1 MAHAAARPTGGDLP
15 TEVPL
20 GMCAVRH
27 GSTAA
32 STRELQS
39 LQSRGRETRVSVSVT
54 SRYHFIVVDE
64 PGSEKPEP
72 DAQSGPLLPQPSP
85 LFWRQA
91 WIKFQ
96 RALDPLALPKPLP
109 QLPWDKARMSDG
121 SHTRRAS
128 SKCNGLP
135 NPHE

>member
-1 MAHAAARPTGGDLP
+1 MMSEATVRASSRDEPVIFWSQARGG
-15 TEVPL
+15 
-20 GMCAVRH
+20 G
-27 GSTAA
+27 A
-32 STRELQS
+32 STG
-39 LQSRGRETRVSVSVT
+39 GRETRVSVSVT

-109 QLPWDKARMSDG
+109 QLPWHKDRTSDG
-121 SHTRRAS
+121 SRRRLR
-128 SKCNGLP
+128 GRG
-135 NPHE
+135 

>member
-1 MAHAAARPTGGDLP
+1 M
-15 TEVPL
+15 
-20 GMCAVRH
+20 
-27 GSTAA
+27 
-32 STRELQS
+32 
-39 LQSRGRETRVSVSVT
+39 
-54 SRYHFIVVDE
+54 VVDE

-109 QLPWDKARMSDG
+109 QLPWDKNRTSDG
-121 SHTRRAS
+121 SRRRLRGS
-128 SKCNGLP
+128 G
-135 NPHE
+135 

>member
-1 MAHAAARPTGGDLP
+1 MGAFRGQGLSAP
-15 TEVPL
+15 TENEPSRGDPLSHPGAAPQWRPAWVPS
-20 GMCAVRH
+20 G
-27 GSTAA
+27 GSSLAEKI
-32 STRELQS
+32 RFFWES

-72 DAQSGPLLPQPSP
+72 DAQTARLLPQPSP

-109 QLPWDKARMSDG
+109 QLPGHKDRTSEG
-121 SHTRRAS
+121 
-128 SKCNGLP
+128 
-135 NPHE
+135 

>member
-1 MAHAAARPTGGDLP
+1 MASG
-15 TEVPL
+15 L
-20 GMCAVRH
+20 GAVR
-27 GSTAA
+27 GVVP
-32 STRELQS
+32 RLEDS
-39 LQSRGRETRVSVSVT
+39 LLLGIPAIPRGETRVSVSVT

-72 DAQSGPLLPQPSP
+72 DAQSEPLLPQPSP

-109 QLPWDKARMSDG
+109 QLQRHKDRTSEGLRRRLRG
-121 SHTRRAS
+121 S
-128 SKCNGLP
+128 G
-135 NPHE
+135 

>member
-1 MAHAAARPTGGDLP
+1 VCSLPRVYGCLHART
-15 TEVPL
+15 
-20 GMCAVRH
+20 
-27 GSTAA
+27 
-32 STRELQS
+32 QS

-72 DAQSGPLLPQPSP
+72 VAQTARPLPQPSP

-96 RALDPLALPKPLP
+96 RAIDPLALPKPLP
-109 QLPWDKARMSDG
+109 HHRTSDRSRLRLRG
-121 SHTRRAS
+121 R
-128 SKCNGLP
+128 G
-135 NPHE
+135 